1 MLNTSGDYSPDQRGE
16 FHGTL
21 TPRGSEGVTVTDG
34 DIVLESVTLTENCC
48 DRKFGFGA
56 FIAAQLDMTLKLGGE
71 HDLRAPLLTGAQIE
85 LSRRFFDDTDTQ
97 TEELPLG
104 HFFIDDAGVK
114 RTKTSAAFTAYDA
127 AVWFDRPVTA
137 DPGDVADL
145 TPYEFI
151 DYARICVNAR
161 LLATFG
167 AGYSVTMAQTAEEIA
182 DFPNAG
188 RRFSWLHTS
197 EEQLTYRDMV
207 GAALGIMGAWGR
219 INRLGQLEIHRFDLD
234 SAVYTI
240 DGGNA
245 VKRSISDSSAQ
256 ITGVKCG
263 DITFGTDTQQYDIS
277 ANLLMNSV
285 TGQAVEDVVSALG
298 SSAGVTGSGIYTAEI
313 SWFGDLALEAGDC
326 ITYDQDG
333 VTANIIAMETVWK
346 PHGLCTVRAFG
357 VNAEKGS
364 TTREDSMGAVGSV
377 SSEVPYIKSNI
388 VLPEINKLDYHISK
402 DLLGGAKILPTTLEA
417 YETMPE
423 HDPETLYIVTS
434 EDPKTGEEKAELYM
448 GDTHITTEGGG
459 GDEGIPY
466 PGEMIFLAEGA
477 FGFAGKASA
486 DHVFISSNWKEGH
499 WYSSR
504 VTIDGVTHY
513 EIRPG
518 TSTDYQRI
526 GPIYLDPNYL
536 YFAVELDPDFTS
548 PTNYWFYCVDSS
560 GYMTGTTT
568 SSYEGHKTNRD
579 AGLLAGAN
587 NWIRFIGLPE
597 GTSAVYIYSGKNS
610 SEAPKSDAVYLIR

>member
-85 LSRRFFDDTDTQ
+85 LSRRFFDDADTQ
-97 TEELPLG
+97 TDELPLG
-104 HFFIDDAGVK
+104 HFFIDDASVK

-137 DPGDVADL
+137 DPEDVADL
-145 TPYEFI
+145 TPYELI

-161 LLATFG
+161 LLAVFG
-167 AGYSVTMAQTAEEIA
+167 AGYSVTMAQTAGDIA
-182 DFPNAG
+182 NFPNAG

-219 INRLGQLEIHRFDLD
+219 INRYGQLEIHRFDLT

-240 DGGNA
+240 DGSNA
-245 VKRSISDSSAQ
+245 ARRSISDSAAR

-263 DITFGTDTQQYDIS
+263 DITFGSDVQQYDIS

-285 TGQAVEDVVSALG
+285 TGQAVGDVVSALG
-298 SSAGVTGSGIYTAEI
+298 SSASVTGFGIYTAEI

-326 ITYDQDG
+326 IAYVQDG
-333 VTANIIAMETVWK
+333 VAASIIAMETVWK

-357 VNAEKGS
+357 VNSEKGS
-364 TTREDSMGAVGSV
+364 TTREDSMGAVVGST
-377 SSEVPYIKSNI
+377 SEVPYIKSNI

-402 DLLGGAKILPTTLEA
+402 NLLGGAKILPTTIEA

-434 EDPKTGEEKAELYM
+434 EDPQTGEEKAELYM

-459 GDEGIPY
+459 GDDGIPY
-466 PGEMIFLAEGA
+466 PGEMIMVVDAVPDGFVGTAQADYMQVSISWEEG
-477 FGFAGKASA
+477 GYTTETVD
-486 DHVFISSNWKEGH
+486 DHTYIVPQVS
-499 WYSSR
+499 
-504 VTIDGVTHY
+504 
-513 EIRPG
+513 
-518 TSTDYQRI
+518 
-526 GPIYLDPNYL
+526 
-536 YFAVELDPDFTS
+536 
-548 PTNYWFYCVDSS
+548 
-560 GYMTGTTT
+560 TTT
-568 SSYEGHKTNRD
+568 QRTGAVSPSESYLHFVLETSQTTYTVWTCFCEDANGYYLGTIYGTCKMQGVDLLSAANRWSTFLSLP
-579 AGLLAGAN
+579 AGTE
-587 NWIRFIGLPE
+587 WIYFVMSKADSDPVR
-597 GTSAVYIYSGKNS
+597 
-610 SEAPKSDAVYLIR
+610 SESLYYME